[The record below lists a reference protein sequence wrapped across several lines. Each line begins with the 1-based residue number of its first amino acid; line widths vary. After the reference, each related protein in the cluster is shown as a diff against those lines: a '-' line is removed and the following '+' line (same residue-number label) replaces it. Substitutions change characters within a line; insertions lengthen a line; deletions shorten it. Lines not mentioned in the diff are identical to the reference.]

1 MGTKVLRG
9 VSNIC
14 AAVLATVV
22 VCITVQNIS
31 AVFDGSYHDVW
42 QAWCRNWAVAV
53 LAIAGMFVVT
63 SSAQRR
69 WFRIKLVGAAGLL
82 GMAAFAF
89 FGLAIVIYSFENG
102 AYGKGIFQAWATIVG
117 AAAIL
122 FVTAYIN
129 RTARYEENA

>member
-14 AAVLATVV
+14 VAVLATVV

-31 AVFDGSYHDVW
+31 AVFDGSYHDVL

-63 SSAQRR
+63 TSVQRR
-69 WFRIKLVGAAGLL
+69 WLRIKLVSTSGLL
-82 GMAAFAF
+82 GMLAFAF
-89 FGLAIVIYSFENG
+89 FGLAIVMYSFEVG
-102 AYGKGIFQAWATIVG
+102 SYGKGLIQAWATIVG
-117 AAAIL
+117 AFAIL
-122 FVTAYIN
+122 MITSYIN
-129 RTARYEENA
+129 RTLRYGENA

>member
-14 AAVLATVV
+14 VAVLATVV

-31 AVFDGSYHDVW
+31 AVFDGSYHDVL

-63 SSAQRR
+63 TSVQRR
-69 WFRIKLVGAAGLL
+69 WLRIKLVTTSGLL
-82 GMAAFAF
+82 GMIAFAF
-89 FGLAIVIYSFENG
+89 FGLVMVIYSFEVG
-102 AYGKGIFQAWATIVG
+102 AYGKGLFQGWATIVG
-117 AAAIL
+117 AFAIL
-122 FVTAYIN
+122 MITSYIN
-129 RTARYEENA
+129 KTIRYGENA

>member
-1 MGTKVLRG
+1 MRTKVLRG
-9 VSNIC
+9 VSNLC

-22 VCITVQNIS
+22 VCVTVQNICM
-31 AVFDGSYHDVW
+31 VFDGSYHDVW

-53 LAIAGMFVVT
+53 LAIAGMFAIT

-69 WFRIKLVGAAGLL
+69 WFRIKLVGTAGLL
-82 GMAAFAF
+82 GMLAFAF
-89 FGLAIVIYSFENG
+89 FGLAIVMYSFEVG
-102 AYGKGIFQAWATIVG
+102 SYGKGLLQAWATTVG
-117 AAAIL
+117 AFAIL